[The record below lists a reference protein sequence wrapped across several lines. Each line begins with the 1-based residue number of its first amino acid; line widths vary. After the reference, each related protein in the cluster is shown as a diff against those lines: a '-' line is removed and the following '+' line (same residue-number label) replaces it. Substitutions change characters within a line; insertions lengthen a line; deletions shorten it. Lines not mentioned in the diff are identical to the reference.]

1 MVALQPFRVEAILYR
16 KLTRCL
22 RFRIEIDL
30 DCLQAKGK
38 GRKTGLPLRRATR
51 GPGMNTLFQAEESS
65 FTTTK
70 KVAIAIVAL
79 TILGLAVWGVVEIA
93 WRLASGR

>member
-1 MVALQPFRVEAILYR
+1 MLYR

-22 RFRIEIDL
+22 RYRMEIDL
-30 DCLQAKGK
+30 DCLQAKRK
-38 GRKTGLPLRRATR
+38 GRKAGLPLRRAPR

-65 FTTTK
+65 FTTAK

-79 TILGLAVWGVVEIA
+79 ALLGLAVWGVVEIA

>member
-1 MVALQPFRVEAILYR
+1 MFYR

-22 RFRIEIDL
+22 LYSIEIHG
-30 DCLQAKGK
+30 DCPQSK
-38 GRKTGLPLRRATR
+38 GRGRKAGPRLPQAPR
-51 GPGMNTLFQAEESS
+51 GAGMNTLFQAEESS
-65 FTTTK
+65 LSKGK

-79 TILGLAVWGVVEIA
+79 AVFGFAVWGGVEMA

>member
-1 MVALQPFRVEAILYR
+1 MFYT

-22 RFRIEIDL
+22 RYRIEIHG
-30 DCLQAKGK
+30 DCPQSK
-38 GRKTGLPLRRATR
+38 GRGRKAGPRLPQAAR
-51 GPGMNTLFQAEESS
+51 GAGMNTLFQAEDSS
-65 FTTTK
+65 LSKRK

-79 TILGLAVWGVVEIA
+79 AVLGFAVWGGAEMA